1 MKYLFIGFLL
11 LGIAFGHDDDNHHDD
26 DHHHHHD
33 HDHDNED
40 DDLIKDYNRG
50 FFNLLIFKISKISGC
65 SMSKWIFLFG

>member
-1 MKYLFIGFLL
+1 MKYLIIGFLL

-50 FFNLLIFKISKISGC
+50 FFQSFNIQDLKNIWL
-65 SMSKWIFLFG
+65 